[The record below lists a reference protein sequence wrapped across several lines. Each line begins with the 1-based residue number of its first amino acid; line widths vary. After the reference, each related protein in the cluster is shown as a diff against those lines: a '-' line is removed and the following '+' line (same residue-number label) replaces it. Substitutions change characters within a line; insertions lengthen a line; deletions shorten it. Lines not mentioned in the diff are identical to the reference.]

1 MPLHRQTSRPSD
13 ERGSHPILTKYLD
26 VASPIFSTP
35 DLTIFCRLDSLD
47 LFCIG
52 QHITAT
58 NAVLE
63 PYVSGWSGTTVT
75 EQISPTT

>member
-1 MPLHRQTSRPSD
+1 M
-13 ERGSHPILTKYLD
+13 LTKYLD

-63 PYVSGWSGTTVT
+63 RRPN
-75 EQISPTT
+75 SPDDWCRQCGGYREVRYSVLRGLA